1 MPSKPNNFTVQASNV
16 KNLNVGVKKDP
27 VEGRANITRTWIST
41 RANADKD
48 GTARIDNDMISPGRY
63 QFKIFGDAIDNA
75 TQVTLEMKAIK
86 KLLING
92 RFDLAL
98 NTSGFPTSN
107 YSINAKAIN
116 ESVRFDEINLNGP
129 SSGF

>member
-1 MPSKPNNFTVQASNV
+1 MTPPQ
-16 KNLNVGVKKDP
+16 L
-27 VEGRANITRTWIST
+27 
-41 RANADKD
+41 
-48 GTARIDNDMISPGRY
+48 GRY

-75 TQVTLEMKAIK
+75 TQVALEMKVVK

>member
-1 MPSKPNNFTVQASNV
+1 MPSKPNNFTIQASNV

-27 VEGRANITRTWIST
+27 VEGRINFTRTWIST
-41 RANADKD
+41 RANANED

-75 TQVTLEMKAIK
+75 TQVALEMKVVK

-116 ESVRFDEINLNGP
+116 ESVRFDEINLNVP

>member
-1 MPSKPNNFTVQASNV
+1 MPGKPNNFTVVAKGV

-27 VEGRANITRTWIST
+27 VEGGANFTRTWIST
-41 RANADKD
+41 RANADED
-48 GTARIDNDMISPGRY
+48 GTARIENDMISPGRY
-63 QFKIFGDAIDNA
+63 QFKIFGETIENA
-75 TQVTLEMKAIK
+75 TQVVLEMKVVK

-98 NTSGFPTSN
+98 NTSGFPSSN

-116 ESVRFDEINLNGP
+116 ESVRFDEINLEGP